1 MHVAFCEAR
10 YDSYSGAQQSMEPL
24 VTNSGFERCTL
35 VTVESGRLLD
45 SVATD
50 RCEQWQTPLGVDV
63 YTLRSLVGSG
73 ARRLTQAR
81 AGVALLAFCR
91 RVATRFRQSTVDV
104 VYCNNLTSLC
114 LYGPPAAL
122 AGLPVVW
129 YVRIDSEAY
138 PRLDAIGRRLA
149 DHRLLISRA
158 VGTRFGHAPTDP
170 LPGDCRV
177 LYTGLDLSRF
187 GGSTAPAGEDPTGTE
202 GRLGILH
209 AGTIQPRKRQVE
221 LVESVASVAPELPP
235 FRLAFAGDV
244 PAGHETY
251 HQALVEQIDSSAIR
265 ESTDLLGYRTDMPA
279 LLDRS
284 DIVVL
289 PSESEG
295 LPRIVLEA
303 FATGTPCVATDSG
316 GTDEIITDGK
326 NGFVVGVG
334 DTDALADRIL
344 TLAHDESLR
353 EAMGERARR
362 TAEERFTVER
372 YVAEF
377 ERFLRE
383 VVVP

>member
-24 VTNSGFERCTL
+24 VTDSGFQRRTL

-63 YTLRSLVGSG
+63 YRLRSLFGPAASRP
-73 ARRLTQAR
+73 AQAR
-81 AGVALLAFCR
+81 AGVALLAFCGR
-91 RVATRFRQSTVDV
+91 ATARFRRSDVDV

-114 LYGPPAAL
+114 LYGPPATL

-129 YVRIDSEAY
+129 YVRIDSNPY
-138 PRLDAIGRRLA
+138 PRLDALGRRLA

-158 VGTRFGHAPTDP
+158 VGSRFGHARTDP

-187 GGSTAPAGEDPTGTE
+187 DPSASTGGGQS
-202 GRLGILH
+202 GRESRLQILH
-209 AGTIQPRKRQVE
+209 AGTIQPRKGQVE
-221 LVESVASVAPELPP
+221 LVEAVESVAETLPP

-244 PAGHETY
+244 PTGHEDY
-251 HQALVEQIDSSAIR
+251 HQRLVERIADSGIR
-265 ESTDLLGYRTDMPA
+265 ESTALLGYRTDMPA
-279 LLDRS
+279 LLAQS
-284 DIVVL
+284 DMVVL

-303 FATGTPCVATDSG
+303 SAAGTPCVAMDSG
-316 GTDEIITDGK
+316 GASEILTDGES
-326 NGFVVGVG
+326 GFLVDVG
-334 DTDALADRIL
+334 DTDALADRIQ
-344 TLAHDESLR
+344 TLARDEPLR
-353 EAMGERARR
+353 ESMGRRARR
-362 TAEERFTVER
+362 TAEDRFTVGR
-372 YVAEF
+372 YVSEF

-383 VVVP
+383 TVTA